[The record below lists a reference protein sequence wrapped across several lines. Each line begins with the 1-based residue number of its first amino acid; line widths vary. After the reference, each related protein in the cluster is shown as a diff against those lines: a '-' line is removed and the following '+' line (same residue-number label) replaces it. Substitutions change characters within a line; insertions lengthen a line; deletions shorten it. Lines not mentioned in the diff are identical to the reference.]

1 MGFSANTKQTTII
14 GHQPLRGLFS
24 QGALLAYLVI
34 VLITFI
40 LIPVFMFTWVRLPI
54 PGFLTGP
61 GMVLLNVFPDS
72 AAFEKGLRP
81 GDQLIRLDG
90 VLMTNGADYQA
101 ALTKAGPSAQI
112 EVRTA
117 SGKTL
122 DLTLPLQP
130 IPMDQHIGL
139 IYVPFLVGF
148 VYLANA
154 VWTYAV
160 RRQRRSGKLLV
171 LFSTSVALLAGG
183 LFDFV
188 TGQRLILLWLAA
200 LVLTA
205 GSAFSLGLL
214 FPSEDPAAH
223 RHPMVH
229 LIFFGSS
236 LILGLNSLLHLSGL
250 LAPDGLFEAIRMQIG
265 LAALGIAFTAVWTT
279 FRRARTAS
287 SGERDQLR
295 LAIFGAIISYGPLLL
310 WLALAPML
318 QLSRFP
324 SPFVVLPMV
333 LFPAAIGY
341 TIQRYRLQQTD
352 YVLSRGMLYGSLSI
366 IIAAGYALLVAGLSL
381 IFGMFFAPFFPFAS
395 GLVLFVLALGFN
407 PLRERMQR
415 AIDTVFFRG
424 ENTFQDRL
432 RTFSGA
438 LTRSVEL
445 AAILQTLRIYIEESL
460 RPNAIHIFVY
470 DPLPDQYATI
480 SGSSQRLTSEL
491 AFSAN
496 STFIHFLANN
506 RGPLILS
513 QQTTVPLALTSEKNR
528 LALLAAEVYLA
539 LPGRERMPG
548 WIALGPRL
556 SGEFY
561 TAQELTY
568 LESLCDQAALAIERA
583 QVLVN
588 MESRVRQ
595 MNVLARVAQGVNIT
609 LAMDDILELIYAQT
623 TSVIA
628 SDEFHIMLYDH
639 ALETYQY
646 VFYLE
651 GDDRLNDFENKVIP
665 HGRTLEQETIRQHRP
680 IRTDNYNRECQRL
693 LIDAD
698 RPGMHA
704 YMCIPLNAGAETIG
718 ALSLGS
724 RDARVQYTAEQQNL
738 GQSIADQVAG
748 AIVKARLLQE
758 TERRAL
764 QLTTLNE
771 VTRQLTSTLELEPLL
786 QNILQS
792 AVDILACEAGS
803 LLLVD
808 ETTDELVFR
817 VVVSPVAN
825 DLLNRRLPSGVGV
838 VGVSVKTRAPIIVND
853 VNRYPEWFS
862 KTDKQTGF
870 VTRTL
875 LVIPLQV
882 KDKVT
887 GVIEV
892 INKKD
897 GAPFSQDD
905 QDLLSA
911 FAAQAAV
918 AIANARLYTMTDQ
931 ALAARVEELSVMQ
944 RIDRELNTSLEISA
958 AMRITLEWALRQSGV
973 QAGLIGTLTEKAVQV
988 MAANGYTDELS
999 FFQNGLIPLDH
1010 LALGEAV
1017 HEAAPLRR
1025 NVAQSSYDQRL
1036 LGTALSQTVIPIRR
1050 ETTTIGILFLES
1062 NSPSQVSEDTL
1073 NFLIRLCDH
1082 ASVAIFNSQ
1091 LYAAV
1096 QSANLAKSEFVSF
1109 VAHELKNPMTS
1120 VKGYTELLA
1129 AGAVGSIN
1137 EAQTNFLYTIRS
1149 NIERMN
1155 TLISDLN
1162 DFSKIEVGRLR
1173 LDFKAI
1179 PLADVVDSITR
1190 STKRQVDEKQQKL
1203 SVELSKE
1210 LPPAWADR
1218 TRLEQILVN
1227 LVSNAHKYTPASGQI
1242 WVSAEYAQN
1251 TWDPSGAPDVLH
1263 VWVKDNGLGI
1273 SEEDQKKIFQ
1283 KFFRSEDSK
1292 AREAPG
1298 TGLGLN
1304 ITRSLVE
1311 MQGGR
1316 IWFESKFREG
1326 TTFHFTIPIAVA

>member
-1 MGFSANTKQTTII
+1 MGSSARLSQFAFFR
-14 GHQPLRGLFS
+14 QPVRAWLS
-24 QGALLAYLVI
+24 QSALLAYLGL
-34 VLITFI
+34 VLVAFI
-40 LIPVFMFTWVRLPI
+40 AIPFLAFTWMRLPA
-54 PGFLTGP
+54 PGLLAGP
-61 GMVLLNVFPDS
+61 GMLILDAPPGT
-72 AAFEKGLRP
+72 ALRP
-81 GDQLIRLDG
+81 GDRL
-90 VLMTNGADYQA
+90 VAVNGAPVASGAAYQA
-101 ALTKAGPSAQI
+101 ALEQALASGSDLQI
-112 EVRTA
+112 EARTA
-117 SGKTL
+117 AGQTL
-122 DLTLPLQP
+122 QVTLPRRRITAALQVS
-130 IPMDQHIGL
+130 L
-139 IYVPFLVGF
+139 LYVPFLIGF
-148 VYLANA
+148 IYLVSA

-171 LFSTSVALLAGG
+171 LFSTSMALVIAG
-183 LFDFV
+183 LFDAV
-188 TGQRLILLWLAA
+188 TGQRLTALWLAA
-200 LVLTA
+200 LALAA

-214 FPSEDPAAH
+214 FPSEDPFAR
-223 RHPMVH
+223 RHPWIH
-229 LIFFGSS
+229 LGFFGV
-236 LILGLNSLLHLSGL
+236 SLLLGVHSLLRLAGL
-250 LAPDGLFEAIRMQIG
+250 LPAHGLALAAGLQIG
-265 LAALGIAFTAVWTT
+265 LAGLGVAFTAAWTAL
-279 FRRARTAS
+279 RRARTAS
-287 SGERDQLR
+287 TGERDQLR
-295 LAIFGAIISYGPLLL
+295 LAILGAVISYAPPLL
-310 WLALAPML
+310 WLALAPAL
-318 QLSRFP
+318 GLSRFP
-324 SPFVVLPMV
+324 SPFVLLPMII
-333 LFPAAIGY
+333 FPAAIGY

-352 YVLSRGMLYGSLSI
+352 YVLSRGMLYGSLSVI
-366 IIAAGYALLVAGLSL
+366 VAAGYALLVAGLSL
-381 IFGMFFAPFFPFAS
+381 VLGPFLSPFFPFAS

-415 AIDTVFFRG
+415 GIDAIFFRG
-424 ENTFQDRL
+424 QGTFQERL
-432 RTFSGA
+432 RTFSSA

-445 AAILQTLRIYIEESL
+445 SAILHTLRVYIEDSL
-460 RPNAIHIFVY
+460 RPNSLHIFVY
-470 DPLPDQYATI
+470 DPLADQYTATA
-480 SGSSQRLTSEL
+480 GLTPRMTSEL
-491 AFSAN
+491 AFPS
-496 STFIHFLANN
+496 SSSFIQFLSSN
-506 RGPLILS
+506 RGPLVFTQQNTLPANLS
-513 QQTTVPLALTSEKNR
+513 SERNR
-528 LALLAAEVYLA
+528 LALLGSEIYLP
-539 LPGRERMPG
+539 LPGRERLSG

-561 TAQELTY
+561 TAMELTF

-609 LAMDDILELIYAQT
+609 LAMDDILELIYTQT
-623 TSVIA
+623 TSVIQA
-628 SDEFHIMLYDH
+628 DEFRIMLYDP

-646 VFYLE
+646 LFYLE
-651 GDDRLNDFENKVIP
+651 DDERLNHLENKVIP
-665 HGRTLEQETIRQHRP
+665 QSKTLEQETIRLHRP
-680 IRTDNYNRECQRL
+680 LRTDNYVRECQRQAIL
-693 LIDAD
+693 PD
-698 RPGMHA
+698 RSA
-704 YMCIPLNAGAETIG
+704 IYAFMCIPLNAGAETIG
-718 ALSLGS
+718 ALSLAS
-724 RDARVQYTAEQQNL
+724 RDPRVQYTPEQQNL

-786 QNILQS
+786 QKILQS

-825 DLLNRRLPSGVGV
+825 DLVNRRLPPGIGV
-838 VGVSVKTRAPIIVND
+838 VGVAVKTRAPIIVND

-862 KTDKQTGF
+862 KTDQQTGF
-870 VTRTL
+870 ITRTL

-882 KDKVT
+882 KDRVT

-892 INKKD
+892 INKRD

-918 AIANARLYTMTDQ
+918 AIANARLYTVTDQ

-944 RIDRELNTSLEISA
+944 RIDRELNTSLEIST

-988 MAANGYTDELS
+988 MASSGYTDELS
-999 FFQNGLIPLDH
+999 FFQNQMVPLEN
-1010 LALGEAV
+1010 LALGNAV

-1025 NVAQSSYDQRL
+1025 QLARGTYEQRL
-1036 LGTALSQTVIPIRR
+1036 LGEALSQTVIPIRR
-1050 ETTTIGILFLES
+1050 ETTTVGILFLES
-1062 NSPSQVSEDTL
+1062 TSPEPIHEDVL

-1082 ASVAIFNSQ
+1082 ASIAIFNSQ

-1129 AGAVGSIN
+1129 VGAVGPIN
-1137 EAQTNFLYTIRS
+1137 EAQANFLNTIRS

-1155 TLISDLN
+1155 TLVSDLN
-1162 DFSKIEVGRLR
+1162 DMSKIEVGRLR

-1179 PLADVVDSITR
+1179 PLAEVVDSVVR
-1190 STKRQVDEKQQKL
+1190 STKRQIDEKQQKL
-1203 SVELSKE
+1203 IVELPSN
-1210 LPPAWADR
+1210 LPQAWADR
-1218 TRLEQILVN
+1218 TRLEQVMVN

-1242 WVSAEYAQN
+1242 WVSAVYAEN
-1251 TWDPSGAPDVLH
+1251 EWDPDGAPDVLH
-1263 VWVKDNGLGI
+1263 IWVKDNGLGI

-1283 KFFRSEDSK
+1283 KFFRSEDPKS
-1292 AREAPG
+1292 REAPG

-1326 TTFHFTIPIAVA
+1326 TTFHSTIPIAVA